1 MKFPVSECKYCGGNY
16 FEVKGTT
23 KGVFADLYNSVGEF
37 INTTEPKDS
46 LSYKYG
52 KRWFCANSKCGRQL
66 FTEKDIKE

>member
-23 KGVFADLYNSVGEF
+23 KGVFADLYNSDGEF
-37 INTTEPKDS
+37 INTTEPTDS
-46 LSYKYG
+46 LFYKYG

-66 FTEKDIKE
+66 FTVKDIKE